1 MFRSLARVKALVP
14 VALVLAVLAPRAAAA
29 QVTTATILG
38 TVHDETGALLPGVT
52 VTVTNEETGIKRVVV
67 TDGGGRYVAA
77 QLALGDRYR
86 VQGELQGFKTV
97 VRQGIALTL
106 GREAVVD
113 MTLSV
118 GSVAENVTV
127 TGEAALV
134 DTTNARV
141 AGRVDERQMRSLPL
155 NARSY
160 IDLSLLQA
168 GTVQARTASGTSFG
182 DTGTHITVAGAR
194 PTATTFLL
202 DGTVTTSVR
211 GKAPASV
218 AGTALGVDSIREFEV
233 VTSPFSAEYG
243 RGTGGTISVVSKA
256 GTNTPHGS
264 GFGFLRNSRMDS
276 RNFFDPLAGP
286 PDFHRYQYGAS
297 AGGALVQNRTF
308 FFGNYEG
315 LRQELGR
322 TGIFKVPTAAARQG
336 LVAGQQIAVKPEV
349 VPYLN
354 LFPMPNGRDF
364 GDGTAE
370 YSTPTNR
377 LTHENFGS
385 TRLDQQISANQ
396 SFFVRYTYSNAA
408 DEQPEALALF
418 QESGTSRSHFV
429 TAEWKT
435 IASSRLLNVARFGLT
450 RHNLRDTETALV
462 DISPSLSVQAGAL
475 MPRLMVTGLDA
486 LGSSD
491 LLPQAFKDTTYEL
504 YDSIAY
510 TRGRH
515 TIKAGAQLQF
525 INNDVES
532 NTRQASRWNFSSLA
546 NFLRGTSNRVQIS
559 PRELADPLRQFRQ
572 KFGSTFLQDD
582 VRLRQGLT
590 LNAGLRVE
598 YSGTISETQGRLAML
613 PLDKFATGSASDIR
627 TGDPWYQNPGPAFGP
642 RAGLAWD
649 VFGNGKTALRGGYG
663 LFTDHIWSWWIS
675 GTGAYRMAPFYN
687 TFDLRETF
695 SFPTNAA
702 QFVTLLQQRQGRA
715 VPAGNQ
721 VFEPTP
727 DPKHQLVH
735 QFGVDIQQQLRG
747 GLVAKI
753 GYKGSRGVNL
763 ARNVDLNTAAPIS
776 IVDGTPTFS
785 ASPTVPNPAY
795 GTMLVMV
802 TDSQSF
808 YNALLM
814 EISKRFGAGLHFQ
827 GAYTYSKLIDE
838 ASGIRTS
845 GDGIDGAGAG
855 TVMSYQFR
863 TIDRGLSTFH
873 VGQNFVG
880 NMGIDL
886 PFGANR
892 RVKLSGITNALLGD
906 WQINT
911 LMTFASG
918 NPATIAQATNTA
930 TALIAGTR
938 RPDLVPGGNNNPV
951 LGGPDVYFDVSQ
963 FKPADP
969 TRFGTVGRNTLIG
982 PGFAEVDLSVVKNFA
997 AAFMS
1002 QGARLS
1008 VRAEVFNLLNR
1019 PNFSLPDVNVFNGA
1033 GQLSGSAGRITATAG
1048 SARQIQLGLRLDW

>member
-1 MFRSLARVKALVP
+1 MSPAVARFSRTLSVYALLAL
-14 VALVLAVLAPRAAAA
+14 LAAPPARA
-29 QVTTATILG
+29 QVTSASILG
-38 TVHDETGALLPGVT
+38 TVHDESGAVLPGVS
-52 VTVTNEETGIKRVVV
+52 VTITNEETGIDRVVV
-67 TDGGGRYVAA
+67 SDERGRYVAA

-86 VQGELQGFKTV
+86 VQAELQGFKTI
-97 VRQGIALTL
+97 VRRGIALTL

-113 MTLSV
+113 LTLSV
-118 GSVAENVTV
+118 GNVAENVTV

-134 DTTNARV
+134 YTTNARV
-141 AGRVDERQMRSLPL
+141 AGRVDERQMRDLPL

-256 GTNTPHGS
+256 GTNTLHGS
-264 GFGFLRNSRMDS
+264 GFGFLRDSRMDS
-276 RNFFDPLAGP
+276 RNFFDPLDGP
-286 PDFHRYQYGAS
+286 PDFHRYQFGGAL
-297 AGGALVQNRTF
+297 GGALVQNHAF

-336 LVAGQQIAVKPEV
+336 IVGTQVIAIKPEV

-354 LFPMPNGRDF
+354 LFPLPNGRDF

-370 YSTPTNR
+370 FSTPTNR
-377 LTHENFGS
+377 LTRETFGS
-385 TRLDQQISANQ
+385 SRFDEQISTNQ
-396 SFFVRYTYSNAA
+396 SFFVRYTYSNAR
-408 DEQPEALALF
+408 DEQPEALSLF
-418 QESGTSRSHFV
+418 QESGTSKSHFV
-429 TAEWKT
+429 TAEWKS
-435 IASSRLLNVARFGLT
+435 IVSPHLLNVARFGLT
-450 RHNLRDTETALV
+450 RHNLRDSETALV
-462 DISPSLSVQAGAL
+462 DISANLSLQPGAL
-475 MPRLMVTGLDA
+475 MPRLIVSGLDQV
-486 LGSSD
+486 GSSD

-510 TRGRH
+510 SHGRH
-515 TIKAGAQLQF
+515 AIKAGGQLQ
-525 INNDVES
+525 IIHNDVES
-532 NTRQASRWNFSSLA
+532 NTRQASRWNFSSLT

-572 KFGSTFLQDD
+572 KFGSAFLQDD
-582 VRLRQGLT
+582 VHLRNGLT
-590 LNAGLRVE
+590 LNAGLRIE
-598 YSGTISETQGRLAML
+598 YSGTISETQGRLAIL
-613 PLDKFATGSASDIR
+613 PLDKFATATASDIK
-627 TGDPWYQNPGPAFGP
+627 TGDPWYHNPGPAFGP
-642 RAGLAWD
+642 RLGLAWD

-663 LFTDHIWSWWIS
+663 LFNDHIWSWWIS

-695 SFPTNAA
+695 SFPTTAA

-727 DPKHQLVH
+727 DPDHQLVH
-735 QFGVDIQQQLRG
+735 QFGLDLQQQLRG

-753 GYKGSRGVNL
+753 GYKGSRGVHL
-763 ARNVDLNTAAPIS
+763 ARNVDLNTAAPLS

-785 ASPTVPNPAY
+785 ATPTVPNPGY
-795 GTMLVMV
+795 GTMLVMA

-808 YNALLM
+808 YNALLA
-814 EISKRFGAGLHFQ
+814 EISKRFSGGVHFQ
-827 GAYTYSKLIDE
+827 AAYTFSKLIDE

-863 TIDRGLSTFH
+863 TLDRGLSTFH

-880 NMGIDL
+880 NMGVDL
-886 PFGANR
+886 PFGADR
-892 RVKLSGITNALLGD
+892 RVKLSGLANAILGG
-906 WQINT
+906 WQVNSIVT
-911 LMTFASG
+911 IASG
-918 NPATIAQATNTA
+918 NPATIAQATTTA
-930 TALIAGTR
+930 TSLISGTR
-938 RPDLVPGGNNNPV
+938 RPDLVPGGDNNPV
-951 LGGPDVYFDVSQ
+951 LGGPNQYFDPSQ
-963 FKPADP
+963 FKPSDP
-969 TRFGTVGRNTLIG
+969 TRFGTLGRNTLIG
-982 PGFAEVDLSVVKNFA
+982 PGFAEVDLSVVKHFGVG
-997 AAFMS
+997 FMS
-1002 QGARLS
+1002 SASRLS
-1008 VRAEVFNLLNR
+1008 VRGEVFNLLNR
-1019 PNFSLPDVNVFNGA
+1019 PNFSLPDVNIFNGA